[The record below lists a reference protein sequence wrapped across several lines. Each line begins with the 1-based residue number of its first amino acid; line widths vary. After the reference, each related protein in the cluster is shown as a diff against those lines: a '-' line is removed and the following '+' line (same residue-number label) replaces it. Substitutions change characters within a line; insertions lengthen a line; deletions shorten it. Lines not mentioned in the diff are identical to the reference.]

1 MKIVNLVKSE
11 LIKNYSIKKL
21 IIISVIMLV
30 VSIGFVEIYSKMYEK
45 SVWSF
50 SNFQKKIEELSNKE
64 NRTLEEDYNLMV
76 YEVKGKIYTYL
87 NSLEIQGNDYA
98 RDLAEE
104 MIRLS
109 STNIGIKILKENYD
123 SSTIQQICNTSSYI
137 FESPFQGEIHHLC
150 TAYPK
155 PELDTLYLENEE
167 KINDYANILKS
178 NKYYVYMEYLLNKG
192 LIPEEEKEIANF
204 IILNKVEN
212 SNHYLVLNLNQYRQL
227 GLHANQELIKEAEF
241 KPKNYNNSFPT
252 YQDYVRYYTYLKEEA
267 ISKRNIILYSQEHS
281 IPHDLAFNSDDQI
294 DDYDIYLTTKSN
306 VNLIFHFSVIVMVLV
321 SITSGNIIAG
331 EHSKG
336 TIKNII
342 TAPVRRCKI
351 LLSKFIYLILHTYII
366 WLIGLLFL
374 SLYSGMKYGFTDL
387 FTPKLL
393 YMNHHVVE
401 VNYYLYLLKELFV
414 ASIPVICFLSILFFL
429 SAITLS
435 TSITV
440 GITSILAILSPIYWF
455 LCANLKCRFLIYTPF
470 LFFDVGFIHSKLE
483 PYTNILKQANI
494 SYGRGII
501 ISIVVTI
508 ILYGITNIVYTKRD
522 IKN

>member
-1 MKIVNLVKSE
+1 MVNKMKIVNLVKSE

-167 KINDYANILKS
+167 KING
-178 NKYYVYMEYLLNKG
+178 KYTSF
-192 LIPEEEKEIANF
+192 IFEEDDSCRYRYGRLGAEWKYRRSRNRNAHREKE
-204 IILNKVEN
+204 E
-212 SNHYLVLNLNQYRQL
+212 
-227 GLHANQELIKEAEF
+227 
-241 KPKNYNNSFPT
+241 T
-252 YQDYVRYYTYLKEEA
+252 
-267 ISKRNIILYSQEHS
+267 
-281 IPHDLAFNSDDQI
+281 
-294 DDYDIYLTTKSN
+294 
-306 VNLIFHFSVIVMVLV
+306 
-321 SITSGNIIAG
+321 
-331 EHSKG
+331 
-336 TIKNII
+336 
-342 TAPVRRCKI
+342 RR
-351 LLSKFIYLILHTYII
+351 
-366 WLIGLLFL
+366 
-374 SLYSGMKYGFTDL
+374 
-387 FTPKLL
+387 
-393 YMNHHVVE
+393 E
-401 VNYYLYLLKELFV
+401 
-414 ASIPVICFLSILFFL
+414 
-429 SAITLS
+429 
-435 TSITV
+435 
-440 GITSILAILSPIYWF
+440 
-455 LCANLKCRFLIYTPF
+455 R
-470 LFFDVGFIHSKLE
+470 
-483 PYTNILKQANI
+483 
-494 SYGRGII
+494 
-501 ISIVVTI
+501 
-508 ILYGITNIVYTKRD
+508 
-522 IKN
+522 